1 VFRIENK
8 ERTNS
13 EITKYTVVSLSNHKN
28 KNIYQIL
35 IYIFIFR
42 KFLNTTLTMSNNTL
56 YLISYILYITGDNN
70 KIFNK
75 KLI

>member
-42 KFLNTTLTMSNNTL
+42 KFRNTTLYFPTKQKKVINNIIRN
-56 YLISYILYITGDNN
+56 YG
-70 KIFNK
+70 
-75 KLI
+75 